1 MPPMPDELP
10 PDVFLASLP
19 WWVVLAREPS
29 PAGTAAASDPPAAAP
44 GYLVL
49 DTGGVTCLA
58 VFTDEDL
65 AERFVRTAG
74 FGGGPLP
81 VHTPPQFAALARRL
95 PPICTC
101 CAFDPPPRVGGRARW
116 VVSLAQVLKALKE
129 AQAEAEG
136 R

>member
-1 MPPMPDELP
+1 MPRVPDELP
-10 PDVFLASLP
+10 PNTFLASLP
-19 WWVVLAREPS
+19 WWVVL
-29 PAGTAAASDPPAAAP
+29 GHDPAAAPASPTSP

-49 DTGGVTCLA
+49 DTDGVTCLA

-65 AERFVRTAG
+65 AERFVRAVG

-81 VHTPPQFAALARRL
+81 VDSPPQFAALARRL

-101 CAFDPPPRVGGRARW
+101 CAFDPPPKVGGRARW
-116 VVSLAQVLKALKE
+116 VVPLEQVLRALKR
-129 AQAEAEG
+129 AQADAEG